1 MKIEDIDFLLS
12 QMRDASG
19 LDEFV
24 VIGVQSALG
33 IAGTLP
39 PPMTWSTSVEACPER
54 APPAGT
60 RFF

>member
-24 VIGVQSALG
+24 GVGSYSISKSFVTRREAADSASARQG
-33 IAGTLP
+33 DATKSWMI
-39 PPMTWSTSVEACPER
+39 WKWN
-54 APPAGT
+54 
-60 RFF
+60 